1 MARGVDRRA
10 VEINLPWTSN
20 GAKAKL
26 ARTRRD
32 PMAET
37 RNEDLA
43 TAAAIGVIAAGL
55 ATIAHEAAGHGGA
68 CLAHGGQV
76 LLLSNVYF
84 RCAPPA
90 PIVDLAGPLG
100 NLALALIALL
110 ALTLRKTAGV
120 AERLFLSLLFA
131 FSAFWLAGLLLVC
144 GLTGEGDAAFWAR
157 DALSMPST
165 VWRPVMTILGAG
177 LYVVAIVTTAR
188 LAPPGPA
195 WRARIAWLAGAF
207 GMALTALAYKG
218 SPLAGDVREAVVEAV
233 KEIALASLPLWFLA
247 KGLERRAEVELATPP
262 LTRGW
267 PWIIAA
273 VIGLSAFVV
282 TMGRG
287 LP

>member
-1 MARGVDRRA
+1 
-10 VEINLPWTSN
+10 
-20 GAKAKL
+20 
-26 ARTRRD
+26 
-32 PMAET
+32 MAET
-37 RNEDLA
+37 RNEDPA
-43 TAAAIGVIAAGL
+43 TAAAIGVVAAGL
-55 ATIAHEAAGHGGA
+55 AAIGHEAAGHGGA

-100 NLALALIALL
+100 NLTLVLVALL

-120 AERLFLSLLFA
+120 AERLFLSLIFA
-131 FSAFWLAGLLLVC
+131 FSAFWLAGLLLIC

-157 DALSMPST
+157 DALSLSSA

-177 LYVVAIVTTAR
+177 LYVATIVATAR

-195 WRARIAWLAGAF
+195 KRIRVAWLAGAL
-207 GMALTALAYKG
+207 GMILAAFAYKG
-218 SPLAGDVREAVVEAV
+218 SPLAGDLREAVIEAV

-247 KGLERRAEVELATPP
+247 KGLERRAEVELDTGP
-262 LTRGW
+262 LRRNW

-273 VIGLSAFVV
+273 VVGLSAFVA